1 MRWFR
6 SNMRLGAWCALF
18 ALMTQLALSFAH
30 VHLEDFGPRSAA
42 AFSARVVALVPV
54 ALPEDEPAV
63 PAIPPSGIA
72 GDFCAICAVMHLAD
86 SVLPAASPSVLMP
99 IIRSVKW
106 LEIRTDREHAASPP
120 LIFQARA
127 PPIT

>member
-1 MRWFR
+1 MRWSR

-42 AFSARVVALVPV
+42 AFSARVAALAPA
-54 ALPEDEPAV
+54 ALPEDAPAL
-63 PAIPPSGIA
+63 PATPPYGLA
-72 GDFCAICAVMHLAD
+72 GDLCAICAVMHLAD

-99 IIRSVKW
+99 VIRNVKW

-127 PPIT
+127 PPNT